1 VTLRETQ
8 THKRILHCP
17 RNIGGHSSAVS
28 RAEQSL
34 GAYSRLILLE
44 AERYGFDAD
53 EILTGPGDSAYARWR
68 AKVRLLTRAAHE
80 FDVVHFNGGQPL
92 FAPPPPWFWAGMSG
106 PMRSRLAYAALESL
120 SHLAPFAD
128 LKRLRNQGK
137 ILCVTFQG
145 DDARLGA
152 PQRARYTRS
161 LATEADGPHY
171 SSEGDRWKS
180 RRVAAFNQY
189 THLIYAL
196 NPDLLHDLPGR
207 ARYLPYAIDL
217 SAVDL
222 LASDSNNARPLIVHA
237 PSDQRVKG
245 TPYVLAAIERL
256 RAAGMKFDFVLLED
270 RENLDARQQ
279 YARAD
284 IVIDQLN
291 AGFYGMLAVEAMAA
305 GKTVIAFM
313 RDADLGFLKPAM
325 RRECPVISAEPD
337 TLYDVVG
344 RLLRSGQGELANTGR
359 AGRAFVSRWHDAR
372 KVAASLLS
380 DYENATS
387 GLIQPA

>member
-196 NPDLLHDLPGR
+196 NPDLLHADRQGRGLPETRDEIIGDLKKTR
-207 ARYLPYAIDL
+207 
-217 SAVDL
+217 S
-222 LASDSNNARPLIVHA
+222 S
-237 PSDQRVKG
+237 QQ
-245 TPYVLAAIERL
+245 L
-256 RAAGMKFDFVLLED
+256 RQDC
-270 RENLDARQQ
+270 RTRSR
-279 YARAD
+279 RAD
-284 IVIDQLN
+284 D
-291 AGFYGMLAVEAMAA
+291 E
-305 GKTVIAFM
+305 
-313 RDADLGFLKPAM
+313 
-325 RRECPVISAEPD
+325 
-337 TLYDVVG
+337 
-344 RLLRSGQGELANTGR
+344 
-359 AGRAFVSRWHDAR
+359 AGRAFGWPGF
-372 KVAASLLS
+372 VAQLS
-380 DYENATS
+380 FQRFKQGIEL
-387 GLIQPA
+387 G